1 MDASSGSASHP
12 RLLCVSVDLALTA
25 TYRVVSQVD
34 SFLVATTNASTFWHS
49 GSYAAENPVIR
60 ADRAWEEVPPAPGFE
75 SDSGPKGMALP
86 FSGGSWYYN
95 GSFHLFY
102 NCGPDPS
109 TCYATSTN
117 GKVWTKP
124 PVNNGTNRVVGS
136 APHDG
141 NTVWLDRRDRNPSRR
156 WKIAEVRRSN
166 ANRAFTLLTSANG
179 QKWRVVKSKTGPIYD
194 RSSECRNGWHRHLA
208 TRSSDATVLP
218 TAIFFDPFRDRW
230 IFSNKV
236 SGHQL
241 PWPPPSLHKCSCCVP
256 AKASDCVHPCA
267 CSNQTAPNFG
277 RSRAHLASN
286 GSSICEW
293 APDGTCTA
301 ESAAWTKLDDPQDPN
316 EPRPWA
322 VSDVDDPVLMMP
334 NGSEFQFNSGLGCAD
349 CMTTNVGAAAP
360 FASSL
365 PSNK

>member
-1 MDASSGSASHP
+1 MSAVDASSGSASHP

-166 ANRAFTLLTSANG
+166 ANRAFTLLTSATG
-179 QKWRVVKSKTGPIYD
+179 LKWRVVKNKSGPIYD
-194 RSSECRNGWHRHLA
+194 RSSECRNGCPSHLA
-208 TRSSDATVLP
+208 TRSSDATVAANSDLLRP
-218 TAIFFDPFRDRW
+218 
-230 IFSNKV
+230 V
-236 SGHQL
+236 SRPMDLLEQG
-241 PWPPPSLHKCSCCVP
+241 VG
-256 AKASDCVHPCA
+256 ASAAVA
-267 CSNQTAPNFG
+267 A
-277 RSRAHLASN
+277 
-286 GSSICEW
+286 
-293 APDGTCTA
+293 A
-301 ESAAWTKLDDPQDPN
+301 ESAQVQLLRA
-316 EPRPWA
+316 
-322 VSDVDDPVLMMP
+322 
-334 NGSEFQFNSGLGCAD
+334 SEGKRLR
-349 CMTTNVGAAAP
+349 
-360 FASSL
+360 ASL
-365 PSNK
+365 LLLER